1 MIIKRQLVWLAV
13 IAALLAA
20 PLTAS
25 AKAQLPEFTALAAEA
40 GKAVVNISSVKTVA
54 ASPMPFMGQRPPEGS
69 PFRDFFDQFQKF
81 FGERNMQPHEQKSLG
96 SGFIISEDGYI
107 VTNNHVIAEADEV
120 TVLLQ
125 GEDDERPAEIV
136 GRDPETDLALLK
148 VDVDYPLHTLEFGD
162 SDAVEVGQW
171 VMAIGNPFG
180 LGHTVTAGIIS
191 AKGRVIGSGPFDNFL
206 QTDASINPGNSG
218 GPLIDLDGKV
228 IGINTAIIASGQGIG
243 FAVPSTMARKI
254 IAELRANKKIS
265 RGWLG
270 VTIQNVDD
278 NMAKAL
284 GLDKARGALVNSVVQ
299 GDPAD
304 KAGVRAGDVI
314 IKVDGQDVDDT
325 TDLIRRIS
333 NYKPGSKA
341 RLTVWRANA
350 EKTLTVTLQERHMET
365 AQAENG
371 QEAPGEQPQ
380 ELGLSLRPVRPEEA
394 AQLGM
399 DSAVGLL
406 VTNIQPQTPAD
417 KAALQPG
424 DVILTVNQKPV
435 NNVSAFKSIVNGE
448 GRKKGVVI
456 MLVRRQ
462 GHNVFR
468 TLLLDNGKN

>member
-1 MIIKRQLVWLAV
+1 MIIKRYLVRLAV
-13 IAALLAA
+13 VTALVAL
-20 PLTAS
+20 PLTAA
-25 AKAQLPEFTALAAEA
+25 AKAQLPEFTQLAAEA
-40 GKAVVNISSVKTVA
+40 GKAVVNISTVKTVA

-81 FGERNMQPHEQKSLG
+81 FGERNMQPREQKSLG
-96 SGFIISEDGYI
+96 SGFIISPDGFI

-120 TVLLQ
+120 SVLLQ
-125 GEDDERPAEIV
+125 GEDNERPAEII

-218 GPLIDLDGKV
+218 GPLIDLDGRV

-243 FAVPSTMARKI
+243 FAVPSNMVKKI
-254 IAELRANKKIS
+254 IAELRTNKKVS

-270 VTIQNVDD
+270 VTIQNVDK

-284 GLDKARGALVNSVVQ
+284 GLPEAKGALVNSVVQ

-304 KAGVRAGDVI
+304 KAGIKAGDVI
-314 IKVDGQDVDDT
+314 TQVEGSTVADT
-325 TDLIRRIS
+325 ADLIRRIAG
-333 NYKPGSKA
+333 YKPGSKVH
-341 RLTVWRANA
+341 LTIWRQNS
-350 EKTLTVTLQERHMET
+350 EKAVVVTLQERHLENE
-365 AQAENG
+365 QAEAE
-371 QEAPGEQPQ
+371 QAPDDQSQ

-394 AQLGM
+394 GQLGM
-399 DSAVGLL
+399 DAPAGLL
-406 VTNIQPQTPAD
+406 VTGIQPQTPAD
-417 KAALQPG
+417 KAELRPG
-424 DVILTVNQKPV
+424 DVVLTVNQKPV
-435 NNVSAFKSIVNGE
+435 NTVAEFKSIVDGE

-468 TLLLDNGKN
+468 TLLLDNAAK